1 MSNESGS
8 AGGVAINDEP
18 EDTDDVVEEEDY
30 FSDEQ
35 EQEHEEGGEEPSG
48 TYRVMFPFVSE
59 GANEMG
65 VDEGE
70 ILQVTGRGGGIGW
83 VIAEKQ
89 GQSGLVPE
97 AYLERIGDRQ
107 EDIEEVEEE
116 EVAVAGGE
124 KTTATEAEDQAKGQ
138 AKGQATE

>member
-1 MSNESGS
+1 MSNDSGS
-8 AGGVAINDEP
+8 AGGAAINDEP

-35 EQEHEEGGEEPSG
+35 EDENQEEGEEPSG
-48 TYRVMFPFVSE
+48 TYRVMYPFVSE
-59 GANEMG
+59 GANEMS

-70 ILQVTGRGGGIGW
+70 ILQVTGRGGGNGW
-83 VIAEKQ
+83 VVAEKQ

-107 EDIEEVEEE
+107 GDIEEEEEEEE
-116 EVAVAGGE
+116 EVVAAE
-124 KTTATEAEDQAKGQ
+124 KATTATGDQAKDQ
-138 AKGQATE
+138 AKE